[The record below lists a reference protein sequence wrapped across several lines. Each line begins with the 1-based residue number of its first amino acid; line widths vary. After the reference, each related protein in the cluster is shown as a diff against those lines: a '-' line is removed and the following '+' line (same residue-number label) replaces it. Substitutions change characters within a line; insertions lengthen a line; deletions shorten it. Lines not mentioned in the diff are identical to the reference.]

1 MMNVTVRR
9 VGVLSLAKIFGL
21 ITLVIGLVIGVIY
34 GLVIMALG
42 SAVLSQV
49 RGGGVGDAPAFA
61 GVLIGLLVMIGV
73 PLFYG
78 ALGFVMG
85 AIYAL
90 IFNAASGFLG
100 GLELQVEGAA
110 TETFGAPPALPSQQW
125 NANAYQP
132 IHEPPINE
140 PR

>member
-1 MMNVTVRR
+1 
-9 VGVLSLAKIFGL
+9 KIFGL

-42 SAVLSQV
+42 SAFLAQA
-49 RGGGVGDAPAFA
+49 RGDVGGAPAFA
-61 GVLIGLLVMIGV
+61 GVLVGLLVMIGV

-110 TETFGAPPALPSQQW
+110 TEMFSTPSQLPLQQW

-132 IHEPPINE
+132 IHEPTINE